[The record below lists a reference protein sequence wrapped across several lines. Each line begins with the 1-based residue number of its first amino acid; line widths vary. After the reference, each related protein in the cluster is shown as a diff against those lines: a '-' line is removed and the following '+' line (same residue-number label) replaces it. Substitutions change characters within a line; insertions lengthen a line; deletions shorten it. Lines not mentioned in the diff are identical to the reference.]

1 VASPSRSRL
10 ARRARAATARALG
23 FLSAIAAVVG
33 LVSLAKGSVG
43 VGVVL
48 LFAAFV
54 LVAVAWAIVRA
65 AVRRAAPGRATTR
78 R

>member
-1 VASPSRSRL
+1 V
-10 ARRARAATARALG
+10 LG
-23 FLSAIAAVVG
+23 YLSALAAVVG
-33 LVSLAKGSVG
+33 LVALAKGSVG

-65 AVRRAAPGRATTR
+65 AVRRAAGRAAAGEATGGEGPTR

>member
-1 VASPSRSRL
+1 MAGPTRSRL
-10 ARRARAATARALG
+10 ARRAQAATARVLG

-65 AVRRAAPGRATTR
+65 AVRRAADGRATTR

>member
-1 VASPSRSRL
+1 M
-10 ARRARAATARALG
+10 LG
-23 FLSAIAAVVG
+23 YLSALAAVVG
-33 LVSLAKGSVG
+33 LVALAKGSVG

-54 LVAVAWAIVRA
+54 LVAVAWAVVRA
-65 AVRRAAPGRATTR
+65 AVRRAADRRPTTR

>member
-1 VASPSRSRL
+1 MAGPTRSRL
-10 ARRARAATARALG
+10 ARRAQAATARVLG

>member
-1 VASPSRSRL
+1 VARRPGSRV
-10 ARRARAATARALG
+10 ARRAQAATARVLG
-23 FLSAIAAVVG
+23 YLSALAAVVG
-33 LVSLAKGSVG
+33 LVSLLKGSLG

-65 AVRRAAPGRATTR
+65 VTRRATTHR
-78 R
+78 